1 METANK
7 KEGGVKMKKR
17 RVRLAVLLL
26 SLCLPIFATDKKDL
40 SERYKGKYLVVLR
53 EGLAVGMCADLAELP
68 LGNALDVT
76 ITGES
81 AESHPQ
87 TGMSAGMTGCG
98 GIIPEPLHKGE
109 IVLARSTWFRRL
121 RGGYFT
127 ITVENLSV
135 HQVQR
140 DESTSAHPSLEYG
153 RANLI
158 FQTDDAKDYDSVAS
172 LVEKWL
178 KPFDTH
184 AAAAQFGNTASGVY
198 VRHVKL
204 GMSFAEVEKALGP
217 PQTRVDLGE
226 KVLYKYK
233 DMTVEFH
240 NSKVTDVK

>member
-1 METANK
+1 
-7 KEGGVKMKKR
+7 MKKR
-17 RVRLAVLLL
+17 RVGLAVLLL
-26 SLCLPIFATDKKDL
+26 PLCLPVFATDKKDL

-53 EGLAVGMCADLAELP
+53 EGLAVGMCADLPEIP
-68 LGNALDVT
+68 LGNALDVR

-81 AESHPQ
+81 AESRPQ
-87 TGMSAGMTGCG
+87 TGMSAAMTGCG

-109 IVLARSTWFRRL
+109 VVLARFTWFRRL

-127 ITVENLSV
+127 ITVENLSA
-135 HQVQR
+135 HQVERGVGTSGHQR
-140 DESTSAHPSLEYG
+140 LKYG

-158 FQTDDAKDYDSVAS
+158 FETDDAKDYDSVAS

-198 VRHVKL
+198 VRQVKL
-204 GMSFAEVEKALGP
+204 GMSFAEVETALGP